1 MNRETPEETGIYL
14 LSSSLPQHCLYTRL
28 SSLQK
33 LKVQPPRYSS
43 LLPLVLFCCVF
54 VYNDQGTCCYLSFV
68 CLFVCRGTKHTT
80 KQEGSQSI
88 EQKLSPQH
96 KNIQ

>member
-33 LKVQPPRYSS
+33 LRVRIVNIYSIS
-43 LLPLVLFCCVF
+43 LSVLDFGAGPNWRKYRVL
-54 VYNDQGTCCYLSFV
+54 D
-68 CLFVCRGTKHTT
+68 
-80 KQEGSQSI
+80 
-88 EQKLSPQH
+88 PA
-96 KNIQ
+96 NIMVNLRSETGELIGA